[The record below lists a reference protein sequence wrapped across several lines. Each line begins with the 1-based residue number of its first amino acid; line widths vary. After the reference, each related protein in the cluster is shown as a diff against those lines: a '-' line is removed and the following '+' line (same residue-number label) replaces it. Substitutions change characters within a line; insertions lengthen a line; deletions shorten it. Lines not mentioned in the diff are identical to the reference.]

1 MAKRDEPKSDA
12 GEQPVTDARIYAEE
26 FEQLAR
32 EGVPYVGLLDF
43 RVERWQAGEVGV
55 RLPHSDLISR
65 PGGTVCGPAMMALAD
80 VALYGLVMSLLGR
93 VELAVTTDLGFHFLA
108 KPDAADLIA
117 EARLL
122 KLGRR
127 LLVGEVTIRSE
138 GRPDPVCHAIGSY
151 AIPPTVD

>member
-1 MAKRDEPKSDA
+1 
-12 GEQPVTDARIYAEE
+12 
-26 FEQLAR
+26 
-32 EGVPYVGLLDF
+32 
-43 RVERWQAGEVGV
+43 
-55 RLPHSDLISR
+55 
-65 PGGTVCGPAMMALAD
+65 MMALAD

-108 KPDAADLIA
+108 RPAAADLLA

-127 LLVGEVTIRSE
+127 LLVGEVTIHSE